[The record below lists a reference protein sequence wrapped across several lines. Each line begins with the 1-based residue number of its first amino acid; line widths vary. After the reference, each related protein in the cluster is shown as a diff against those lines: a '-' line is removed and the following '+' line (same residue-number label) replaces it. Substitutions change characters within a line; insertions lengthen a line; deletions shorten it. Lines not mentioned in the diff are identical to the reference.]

1 MNFIDKF
8 LVKLVLLPTSFYQGL
23 GIDTTQLKAILQTKI
38 ILGDR
43 TPTGIRAIKRA
54 NQKKPTSGISITQFI
69 MSVVLGL
76 VFMFS
81 FFIGINYETKLTLY
95 FSMFMF
101 ILASTLMADF
111 TTVLIDVRDNFIILP
126 KPVNDITFLASR
138 LLYIIVY
145 ILKTSL
151 PMTFMGMGFVG
162 YFIGIWPLIVF
173 IVMVLLVTLLTIFF
187 INAIYIVVLKITT
200 PQKFKTIISYFQ
212 IAVAILIY
220 ASYQIVPRLISK
232 TESATFNINN
242 NDWIFLAPPYW
253 FACAWQ
259 YLTTFN
265 GGFTMV
271 FYTMLSIAVPFVS
284 IWFVIKYLAP
294 SFNQKLAMIS
304 SSSGEEQTFKQ
315 TIQTQK
321 PISNK
326 TGLIEK
332 ISKWVTPIGAERVGF
347 MLTWKMTSRSRD
359 FKMKVYP
366 SLGYLAVYLV
376 LMFLNN
382 NNDGS
387 ESGFKLPPADSFVY
401 IFVVYFSNF
410 VLITA
415 LGYLVYSEKYKAAW
429 MYYIPPVDKPGKFI
443 LGSVKSILFKFYVPL
458 VITILVGAYFLLGA
472 ASLPNFMLGVCNQA
486 LIILTI
492 AYITINQM
500 PFSALAGNKTKGNS
514 FVRGLFTMLIPV
526 SVGLVHYLIRS
537 FLPVVVLLTL
547 LSGIAIW
554 MIMDSIK
561 NKTWEQIKVQ
571 EDL

>member
-8 LVKLVLLPTSFYQGL
+8 LVKIVLLPTAFYKGL
-23 GIDTTQLKAILQTKI
+23 GINTIQLKAILQTKI
-38 ILGDR
+38 TLGDR

-54 NQKKPTSGISITQFI
+54 NQKKPTTGIGITQFI
-69 MSVVLGL
+69 MNTVLGL

-111 TTVLIDVRDNFIILP
+111 TYVLIDVRDNFIILP
-126 KPVNDITFLASR
+126 KPVSDITFLASR

-145 ILKTSL
+145 ILKTTL
-151 PMTFMGMGFVG
+151 PMTFMGLGYIG
-162 YFIGIWPLIVF
+162 YFIGIWPLVVF
-173 IVMVLLVTLLTIFF
+173 ILMILLVIILTIFF
-187 INAIYIVVLKITT
+187 INAIYIVVLKFTT
-200 PQKFKTIISYFQ
+200 PQRFKTIISYFQ

-232 TESATFNINN
+232 TESASFNINN
-242 NDWIFLAPPYW
+242 TEWIFLVPPYW

-265 GGFTMV
+265 GGFTMII
-271 FYTMLSIAVPFVS
+271 YTILSISVPFAS
-284 IWFVIKYLAP
+284 IWFVVKYLAP
-294 SFNQKLAMIS
+294 SFNQKLAMITNS
-304 SSSGEEQTFKQ
+304 SDEQPEKLTSK
-315 TIQTQK
+315 K
-321 PISNK
+321 PVK
-326 TGLIEK
+326 KGFGLIEK
-332 ISKWVTPIGAERVGF
+332 ISNWVTQNGAERVGF

-376 LMFLNN
+376 LIFLNN
-382 NNDGS
+382 KDGDDQ
-387 ESGFKLPPADSFVY
+387 GFQLPPADSFVY

-410 VLITA
+410 ILITA

-429 MYYIPPVDKPGKFI
+429 LYYIPPVDKPGKFI
-443 LGSVKSILFKFYVPL
+443 LGSVKSILFKFYAPL
-458 VITILVGAYFLLGA
+458 VFAILIGAYFLLGA

-500 PFSALAGNKTKGNS
+500 PFSALAGNKTKGSS
-514 FVRGLFTMLIPV
+514 FVKGLFTMLIPV
-526 SVGLVHYLIRS
+526 AVGLVHYLIRD
-537 FLPVVVLLTL
+537 FMPVVLLLTA
-547 LSGIAIW
+547 LSCIAIW

-571 EDL
+571 ADW

>member
-1 MNFIDKF
+1 MNFIDKL

-23 GIDTTQLKAILQTKI
+23 GINTVQLKAILQTKI

-54 NQKKPTSGISITQFI
+54 NQKKPTSGISITQLLMNIF
-69 MSVVLGL
+69 LGL
-76 VFMFS
+76 IFMFS
-81 FFIGINYETKLTLY
+81 FFVGVNYETKLTLY

-151 PMTFMGMGFVG
+151 PMTFLGMGFVG
-162 YFIGIWPLIVF
+162 YFIGTWPLVVF
-173 IVMVLLVTLLTIFF
+173 VIMVLLVTLLTIFF
-187 INAIYIVVLKITT
+187 INAIYILVLKITT
-200 PQKFKTIISYFQ
+200 PQRFKTIISYFQ
-212 IAVAILIY
+212 IALAILIY

-232 TESATFNINN
+232 TEMASFNINQK
-242 NDWIFLAPPYW
+242 DWIFLAPPYW

-259 YLTTFN
+259 YLTTFS
-265 GGFTMV
+265 GGFEMV
-271 FYTMLSIAVPFVS
+271 FYTILSVSIPFVS
-284 IWFVIKYLAP
+284 IWFVVKYLAP
-294 SFNQKLAMIS
+294 SFNQKLAMINNS
-304 SSSGEEQTFKQ
+304 SDEQTVAINVPK
-315 TIQTQK
+315 T
-321 PISNK
+321 NK
-326 TGLIEK
+326 KGAGIIER
-332 ISKWVTPIGAERVGF
+332 ICAWVTNKGAERVGF

-376 LMFLNN
+376 LMLMG
-382 NNDGS
+382 NNDG
-387 ESGFKLPPADSFVY
+387 EEQGFKLPPADSFVY

-429 MYYIPPVDKPGKFI
+429 LYYIPPVDRPGKFI
-443 LGSVKSILFKFYVPL
+443 LGSVKSILFKFYAPL
-458 VITILVGAYFLLGA
+458 VLVIMVGAYVLLGA
-472 ASLPNFMLGVCNQA
+472 ASLPNFVLGVCNQA

-492 AYITINQM
+492 AYITFNQM
-500 PFSALAGNKTKGNS
+500 PFSALAGNKTKGSS

-537 FLPVVVLLTL
+537 FMPVVILLTV
-547 LSGIAIW
+547 LSCIAIW
-554 MIMDSIK
+554 MMMDSIK

-571 EDL
+571 ADL